1 MRFYAEFIRPYD
13 CDNASVESDIAAGAV
28 GLSVQMMPTYCFCRP
43 QSAFENLEMSANLI
57 EQTERRKWP
66 RFAVS
71 VPLVVVTGDHA
82 ISGYSRDVSDRGV
95 YFYLND
101 SDSTKIDSDF
111 EFLLK
116 LPPEITFSTWS
127 SIRGSAR
134 LVRKDP
140 TPKDSTGIAAE
151 ILQYSIVR
159 APVSYGDPGR
169 DDQLAS
175 S

>member
-1 MRFYAEFIRPYD
+1 
-13 CDNASVESDIAAGAV
+13 
-28 GLSVQMMPTYCFCRP
+28 
-43 QSAFENLEMSANLI
+43 MSANLI

-101 SDSTKIDSDF
+101 SDSAKVDRDF
-111 EFLLK
+111 EFMLK

-127 SIRGSAR
+127 SIRGMAR
-134 LVRKDP
+134 LVRKEP
-140 TPKDSTGIAAE
+140 SPKESIGIAAE
-151 ILQYSIVR
+151 IIQYSIVR
-159 APVSYGDPGR
+159 APVSSAGPGP
-169 DDQLAS
+169 DDRPAS
-175 S
+175 F